1 MSDDIC
7 PTIAEGKNFAALSS
21 AYTPEDEKITP
32 TTQTHAHI
40 EMHISMHRRYEVPKL
55 ALSAVSFPNHRKLEH
70 IPEPCTSF
78 PTSAKG
84 ELIH

>member
-1 MSDDIC
+1 MS
-7 PTIAEGKNFAALSS
+7 TIAEGKNFAALSS

-32 TTQTHAHI
+32 TTQMHACI
-40 EMHISMHRRYEVPKL
+40 KMHISTLRRHKVLKPT
-55 ALSAVSFPNHRKLEH
+55 LSAVSFPNHGKLEY

-78 PTSAKG
+78 PNSANG